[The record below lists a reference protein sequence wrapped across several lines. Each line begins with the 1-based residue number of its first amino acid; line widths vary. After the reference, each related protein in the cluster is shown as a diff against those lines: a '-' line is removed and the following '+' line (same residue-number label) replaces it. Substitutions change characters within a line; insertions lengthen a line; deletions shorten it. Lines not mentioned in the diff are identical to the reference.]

1 MHGLQGAPAICRS
14 EVDKGGTDGNHTYT
28 KNCRWRMSIKV
39 NDPRESYVSTRK
51 TAKNGGPDPKP
62 KKDFNSKISTQDK
75 EPPQGARSGGCLMCG
90 GCQITGHCMLE
101 S

>member
-14 EVDKGGTDGNHTYT
+14 EVDKGGTDGKRTST
-28 KNCRWRMSIKV
+28 KNYQWRMSIKI
-39 NDPRESYVSTRK
+39 NDPRESNVSTRK
-51 TAKNGGPDPKP
+51 AAKNDGPDPKP
-62 KKDFNSKISTQDK
+62 KKDFNSEISTQDK